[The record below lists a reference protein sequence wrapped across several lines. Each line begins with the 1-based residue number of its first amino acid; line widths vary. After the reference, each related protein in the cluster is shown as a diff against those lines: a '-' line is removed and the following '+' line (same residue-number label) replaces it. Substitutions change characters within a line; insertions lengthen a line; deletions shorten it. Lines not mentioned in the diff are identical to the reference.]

1 MRRWEH
7 MLRKL
12 IKYYTVSKSSG
23 RKNVGKY
30 KYTITFKNGYSGK
43 KTLYFTI
50 KPKSTS
56 ITSKKISSLS
66 KKKKYYV
73 QVRTYKTV
81 SKVNYYSSWSGK
93 KTVVTK

>member
-1 MRRWEH
+1 

-56 ITSKKISSLS
+56 ITSLKKALQPNGR
-66 KKKKYYV
+66 KYQHRQLV
-73 QVRTYKTV
+73 TRSAIAKNLLCQVLKQL
-81 SKVNYYSSWSGK
+81 
-93 KTVVTK
+93 

>member
-30 KYTITFKNGYSGK
+30 KYTITFKNGYSEE
-43 KTLYFTI
+43 
-50 KPKSTS
+50 S
-56 ITSKKISSLS
+56 
-66 KKKKYYV
+66 
-73 QVRTYKTV
+73 
-81 SKVNYYSSWSGK
+81 
-93 KTVVTK
+93 